1 MKKLKTNF
9 EFADERGEFFEVWR
23 GDQWKEINFFT
34 SLKGAVRGGH
44 YHKETSELFFVV
56 AGRCEVEIKDLKTGQ
71 NEKFSVGYKD
81 IFMVEP
87 YEAHFIT
94 AVEDLK
100 VVTFLNRPFNKERP
114 DTYEYAI

>member
-1 MKKLKTNF
+1 MKKLKANF
-9 EFADERGEFFEVWR
+9 EFADERGEFIEVWR

-34 SLKGAVRGGH
+34 ALKGAVLGGH

-56 AGRCEVEIKDLKTGQ
+56 TGRCEVEIKYLKTGQ

-100 VVTFLNRPFNKERP
+100 VVTFLNRPFDKERP
-114 DTYEYAI
+114 DTYDYAI

>member
-1 MKKLKTNF
+1 M
-9 EFADERGEFFEVWR
+9 
-23 GDQWKEINFFT
+23 
-34 SLKGAVRGGH
+34 RGGH

-87 YEAHFIT
+87 YEAHLIT
-94 AVEDLK
+94 AVVGLNEVK
-100 VVTFLNRPFNKERP
+100 VLNRTFDNERP
-114 DTYEYAI
+114 STYEYAI